1 MSWIARTRTGR
12 KFVSSQRYRIIL
24 SAAAAFASNLL
35 YAVYHGVLGVLNRSL
50 WFIAMCAFYG
60 ILATMRFSAILCEGS
75 HHLRSSDDTELFVMG
90 FSGILL
96 IILGIVLAAVN
107 YISLSQNI
115 AAKHEEIM
123 MITIATYTF
132 CKTADSRESVN
143 RPKSLCRCYGP
154 IRNISYAEVSA
165 SVLTLQRSMLVSFGS
180 VDRGQIRMMNATT
193 GAAVCL
199 FVLMLGLSMITK
211 SNRERNLNN
220 GKIQTCKNQ

>member
-35 YAVYHGVLGVLNRSL
+35 YAVYHGVLGVLNLSL

-60 ILATMRFSAILCEGS
+60 ILATMRFSAILCESS

-123 MITIATYTF
+123 MITIAAYTF
-132 CKTADSRESVN
+132 CKIAMTVVKAVKQHKIPR
-143 RPKSLCRCYGP
+143 RCYGQSE
-154 IRNISYAEVSA
+154 ISVM
-165 SVLTLQRSMLVSFGS
+165 R
-180 VDRGQIRMMNATT
+180 R
-193 GAAVCL
+193 CL
-199 FVLMLGLSMITK
+199 L
-211 SNRERNLNN
+211 R
-220 GKIQTCKNQ
+220 C

>member
-1 MSWIARTRTGR
+1 MKPAQKAICWIARTRTGR

-35 YAVYHGVLGVLNRSL
+35 YAVYHGVLGVLNLSL

-75 HHLRSSDDTELFVMG
+75 HHLRSSDNTELFVMG

-123 MITIATYTF
+123 MITIAAYTF
-132 CKTADSRESVN
+132 CKIAMTVVKAVKQHKIPR
-143 RPKSLCRCYGP
+143 RCYGQSE
-154 IRNISYAEVSA
+154 ISVM
-165 SVLTLQRSMLVSFGS
+165 R
-180 VDRGQIRMMNATT
+180 R
-193 GAAVCL
+193 CL
-199 FVLMLGLSMITK
+199 L
-211 SNRERNLNN
+211 R
-220 GKIQTCKNQ
+220 C

>member
-1 MSWIARTRTGR
+1 MKPAPKTMSWIARTRTGR

-132 CKTADSRESVN
+132 CKICNDSRESCKTAQ
-143 RPKSLCRCYGP
+143 KSL
-154 IRNISYAEVSA
+154 
-165 SVLTLQRSMLVSFGS
+165 
-180 VDRGQIRMMNATT
+180 
-193 GAAVCL
+193 AAVTDNPKYQLCGGVCFGADFAAVHARL
-199 FVLMLGLSMITK
+199 VWLCGS
-211 SNRERNLNN
+211 RADPHDERNDRSCCMFVCADAWFIHDN
-220 GKIQTCKNQ
+220 KIK